1 MNPSEFRLPEDKAE
15 EVFTLAAK
23 LYAQHSQSYSA
34 EELIAAGTEAKIPPE
49 FVEQAIAQ
57 IQLRE
62 SSAPVT
68 TTPVPKPWLIGLAFG
83 LPALLAIAVGGW
95 FLTRNTAT
103 NAAAVD
109 DPIAVEQVETIQTP
123 ALGKSFVVQGNFK
136 CAGLDLQGAN
146 LSGQS
151 LRGAD
156 CTRANLS
163 QANLSSAVLQSAN
176 FSQAQ
181 LKDANLSNANLRGA
195 DLAGAN
201 LNGANLRGADLKGAN
216 LSNTDLK
223 GADLTDADIMGTD
236 LAGADM
242 EGAIK

>member
-1 MNPSEFRLPEDKAE
+1 MNPSQFRLPEDKAE
-15 EVFTLAAK
+15 EVFTLAAQ
-23 LYAQHSQSYSA
+23 LYAEHSQSYSV

-62 SSAPVT
+62 SSASVSA
-68 TTPVPKPWLIGLAFG
+68 TPVSKPWLMGLAFG
-83 LPALLAIAVGGW
+83 LPALLAIAMGGW
-95 FLTRNTAT
+95 FLTKNVAT
-103 NAAAVD
+103 NAAVD
-109 DPIAVEQVETIQTP
+109 EPPAVEQVETVQAP
-123 ALGKSFVVQGNFK
+123 PPGESVVAQGNFK

-146 LSGQS
+146 LSGES
-151 LRGAD
+151 LKGAD

-163 QANLSSAVLQSAN
+163 QANLSGAVLQSAN

-181 LKDANLSNANLRGA
+181 LENADLSNANLRGA

-201 LNGANLRGADLKGAN
+201 LNGADLRGADLQGAN
-216 LSNTDLK
+216 LSNSDLRY
-223 GADLTDADIMGTD
+223 ADLTDAELMGTD